1 MTMTKERIGVIRRR
15 VAARSCLTDED
26 RTDLLALLDEKEAQL
41 KAVDS
46 GEGKEK
52 P

>member
-26 RTDLLALLDEKEAQL
+26 RTDLLALLDEY
-41 KAVDS
+41 
-46 GEGKEK
+46 EK
-52 P
+52 KIESENDRIL